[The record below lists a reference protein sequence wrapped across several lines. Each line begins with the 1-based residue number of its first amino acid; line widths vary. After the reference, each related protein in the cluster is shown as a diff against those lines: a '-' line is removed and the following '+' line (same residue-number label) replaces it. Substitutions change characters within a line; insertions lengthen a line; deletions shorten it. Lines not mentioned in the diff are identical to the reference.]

1 MVEQSRKDVPDQ
13 KASIADPLSFC
24 AITYKKNTAVLLF
37 EERKKWDSIYQEEG
51 DDLTGKATD
60 KDVPSNATMRVI
72 TARVRKAT

>member
-24 AITYKKNTAVLLF
+24 AIIYKH
-37 EERKKWDSIYQEEG
+37 RSIIRRELRGFYQER

-60 KDVPSNATMRVI
+60 KDVPSNATMRVM

>member
-24 AITYKKNTAVLLF
+24 AIIYKHGSNIRREKGFILS
-37 EERKKWDSIYQEEG
+37 RR